1 MDYILRVFENGQFVN
16 DYHSCVEFKRDHP
29 EHPKHYQYQT
39 SVNRIFSFLIA
50 LTLCFG
56 LTLNRPEFSV
66 LAFIGTIATF
76 LSWIFIF
83 SQYKLIID
91 LVKTLLDNV
100 VKCFYFVFLVLCGLY
115 LLICG
120 YFNGED
126 L

>member
-1 MDYILRVFENGQFVN
+1 MTITRVLSLKEIILSTLNT
-16 DYHSCVEFKRDHP
+16 
-29 EHPKHYQYQT
+29 T
-39 SVNRIFSFLIA
+39 STKPLSIVYSVFLIA

-66 LAFIGTIATF
+66 LAFIGTMATF
-76 LSWIFIF
+76 LSWNFIF

-91 LVKTLLDNV
+91 LVRTLLDNV